1 MPAPPCREKETRVV
15 RKGKAYCRKRRTC
28 PNLKQLAREVRALVK
43 LIKEKPRVPRSVKRT
58 SPVKAKPVPQ
68 PPKPP
73 PLPKAQ
79 PAPMGIRNAL
89 MNELRRKI
97 KKVES

>member
-1 MPAPPCREKETRVV
+1 MPDLPCRDKETKVV

-28 PNLKQLAREVRALVK
+28 PNLKQLAREVRALVN
-43 LIKEKPRVPRSVKRT
+43 LIKETPRVPTSVKRS
-58 SPVKAKPVPQ
+58 SPVKAKPAPL

-79 PAPMGIRNAL
+79 PAPMGMRNAL

-97 KKVES
+97 KKI